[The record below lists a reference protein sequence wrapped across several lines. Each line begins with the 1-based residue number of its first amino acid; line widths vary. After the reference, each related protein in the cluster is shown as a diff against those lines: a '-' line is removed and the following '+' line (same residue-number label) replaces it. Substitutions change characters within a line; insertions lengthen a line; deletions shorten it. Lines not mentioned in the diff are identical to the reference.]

1 MILALGTLPASTGLW
16 FSNFPRL
23 SSATRSSLCSHPS
36 IHSLNRPVVFSA
48 VVALHSLFDS
58 IFHESNCKSS
68 MKTERLQC
76 ETADGKCEHARC
88 LGPFSKKVQHRATP
102 PGIPPHGLQRPPEK
116 EGQRQAA
123 AGDTDGRAES
133 AEEGK
138 GLKKFTSDIFWGNDS
153 GY

>member
-16 FSNFPRL
+16 FSNFPQL

-102 PGIPPHGLQRPPEK
+102 PGIPPHGPAETPRE
-116 EGQRQAA
+116 
-123 AGDTDGRAES
+123 GRAATGCCWRHRRES
-133 AEEGK
+133 RIRRGREGAEK
-138 GLKKFTSDIFWGNDS
+138 IYF
-153 GY
+153 